1 MINRATIE
9 HDFPTVAAATMRPP
23 WLDDILARRV
33 ASEGQHFASQ
43 HDRAKYENS
52 AAICGLSPGLGNLRC
67 TIDRVRERLA
77 HIYPVGTE
85 DLFRDLGQ
93 ARDIGRALARHLGN
107 NQVIEEGLDLGQD
120 ALDVLVPHRRI
131 HTHDARKPKGG
142 FHGLAQGPHPRGY
155 ARRPR

>member
-9 HDFPTVAAATMRPP
+9 HDFPTVAAATMRTP

-52 AAICGLSPGLGNLRC
+52 AAICGLSPSLGNLRC
-67 TIDRVRERLA
+67 TIDRVRARLA

-85 DLFRDLGQ
+85 DLPCDLSQ
-93 ARDIGRALARHLGN
+93 ARNISGTLSRHLRDDE
-107 NQVIEEGLDLGQD
+107 VVEEGFDFG
-120 ALDVLVPHRRI
+120 
-131 HTHDARKPKGG
+131 
-142 FHGLAQGPHPRGY
+142 
-155 ARRPR
+155 